1 MFAKHVPVKKPLCT
15 KAFPRIEV
23 YVCIILK
30 KTLNLI
36 IFGVFSGEAADDD
49 LALVAVAEVF
59 GEHAL
64 GDAGC
69 LGLGEA
75 IDTGADA
82 GEGDALQA
90 VFLGQTHGGV
100 VTGGE
105 QLALVLVAAI
115 PDGPD
120 GMDDL
125 LTRQTVGI
133 GHLAL
138 PRLTAAQRAAFLQQ
152 LNTCRPVDGA
162 IYTSAA
168 QQTPVGGI
176 HDCIDL
182 ERRNIPYYNLDS
194 FFHIPSD

>member
-1 MFAKHVPVKKPLCT
+1 MFEQHIPHLKPRCT
-15 KAFPRIEV
+15 KAFTRIEV

-36 IFGVFSGEAADDD
+36 IFGIFRSEAADDD
-49 LALVAVAEVF
+49 LALVAVAEVL
-59 GEHAL
+59 GEHTL
-64 GDAGC
+64 GNAGG

-75 IDTGADA
+75 VDTGADA

-90 VFLGQTHGGV
+90 VLLGQTHGGV

-105 QLALVLVAAI
+105 QLALVLVATI
-115 PDGPD
+115 PDGSD
-120 GMDDL
+120 GMDDF

-138 PRLTAAQRAAFLQQ
+138 PRLAAAQRAAFLQQ
-152 LNTCRPVDGA
+152 LDTCRPVDGA
-162 IYTSAA
+162 IYTTAA

>member
-59 GEHAL
+59 GEHTL

-90 VFLGQTHGGV
+90 VFLGQTHGGI

-120 GMDDL
+120 GMDDF

-138 PRLTAAQRAAFLQQ
+138 PRLAAAQRAAFLQQ
-152 LNTCRPVDGA
+152 LNTCRPVDGT

-168 QQTPVGGI
+168 QQTPVGSI
-176 HDCIDL
+176 HNRIDL
-182 ERRNIPYYNLDS
+182 ERRDIPYNNLDS